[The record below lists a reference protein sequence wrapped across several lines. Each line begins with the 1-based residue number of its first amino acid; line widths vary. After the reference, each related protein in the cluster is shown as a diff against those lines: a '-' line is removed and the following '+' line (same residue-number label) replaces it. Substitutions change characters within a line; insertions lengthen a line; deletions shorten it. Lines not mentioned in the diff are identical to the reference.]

1 MTTLRSTQSWTM
13 AALLAAGTITSCFGQ
28 DKTFQSEKTSFRTE
42 TIETGIGVPWGMEFL
57 PDGDI
62 LVTDVSGKIRT
73 IHDNKLLPEPVQGV
87 PAVYNR
93 GQGGLFDLELHPDY
107 KNNGWLY
114 ISYAAPDNA
123 EKPTGGITYVMR
135 AKLKNN
141 TLTDQ
146 QILFKGAPFTRGGVH
161 FGGRLEFGKDGYLYF
176 SIGERGEKE
185 KAQSLST
192 INGKVYRIKDDGS
205 IPDDNPYVN
214 TPNVVSPAVYSWG
227 HRNPQGL
234 ALNPVTGDI
243 WETEHGP
250 MGGDELNIIGKG
262 KNYGWPAITYGID
275 YDGKPISADSVK
287 AGMEQPIIFWRPSI
301 ATSNLVFIKGDKYPA
316 WQNNLLVCGMK
327 FLYLER
333 LEIKDNKV
341 THQEPLL
348 KGIGRVRNVE
358 QSPDG
363 YIYVAVDGGKII
375 KLIPANN

>member
-1 MTTLRSTQSWTM
+1 MTNFRPAKPWTL
-13 AALLAAGTITSCFGQ
+13 AALLAAGTITHCFAQ
-28 DKTFQSEKTSFRTE
+28 DKSYPSEKGSFRTE
-42 TIETGIGVPWGMEFL
+42 TIETGIGVPWGMAFL
-57 PDGDI
+57 PGGDI
-62 LVTDVSGKIRT
+62 LVADVSGKIRT
-73 IHDNKLLPEPVQGV
+73 IRDNKMLPDPVQGV

-93 GQGGLFDLELHPDY
+93 GQGGLFDIELHPDY
-107 KNNGWLY
+107 KNNDWLY
-114 ISYAAPDNA
+114 ISYAAPDNT

-146 QILFKGAPFTRGGVH
+146 QVLFKGSPFSRAGVH

-205 IPDDNPYVN
+205 IPADNPYVN
-214 TPNVVSPAVYSWG
+214 NSAVVSPAVYSWG

-287 AGMEQPIIFWRPSI
+287 AGMEQPVIFWRPSI
-301 ATSNLVFIKGDKYPA
+301 ATSNLVFIKGDKYPG
-316 WQNNLLVCGMK
+316 WKNNLLVCGMK
-327 FLYLER
+327 LLYLER
-333 LEIKDNKV
+333 LEISNNKV
-341 THQEPLL
+341 THQEKLL
-348 KGIGRVRNVE
+348 EGIGRVRNVE

-363 YIYVAVDGGKII
+363 YIYVALDGGKII
-375 KLIPANN
+375 KLVPVK